1 MIKHGIWAILALLA
15 SSFSWAELRAVEYRD
30 GKQALQGWLAEPAA
44 LRAQGQKAVLILPAW
59 KGVDNEARQ
68 AAEDLQAAGYLAMV
82 ADIYG
87 RGNTPSD
94 NEAAKQLSGQFK
106 SDYALYQ
113 RRIRAGI
120 DALVRQGA
128 DPKHIAVIGYCFGGT
143 GALEAARGQLPVQAV
158 VSIHGGLGKGQRAKG
173 PIVPKVL
180 VLHGAEDASV
190 PESEVE
196 ALRQELRAAG
206 SDWQLIYYAGS
217 KHTFTNPESP
227 DYNAVMSQRA
237 WQHTLQF
244 LAEVL

>member
-1 MIKHGIWAILALLA
+1 MFKQSIWAVLTLLA
-15 SSFSWAELRAVEYRD
+15 SGLSWAELRPVDYRD
-30 GKQALQGWLAEPAA
+30 GKQVLQGWVAEPTA
-44 LRAQGQKAVLILPAW
+44 LCAQGQKAVLILPAW

-82 ADIYG
+82 ADVYG
-87 RGNTPSD
+87 KGKAPSD
-94 NEAAKQLSGQFK
+94 NEAAKKLSSQYK

-113 RRIRAGI
+113 SRIRAGI

-143 GALEAARGQLPVQAV
+143 GALEAARGQLPVRAV
-158 VSIHGGLGKGQRAKG
+158 VSIHGGLSKGQRANG
-173 PIVPKVL
+173 PIATKVL

-190 PESEVE
+190 PESNVE
-196 ALRQELRAAG
+196 ALRQELRAAN
-206 SDWQLIYYAGS
+206 SDWQVIYYANS

-227 DYNAVMSQRA
+227 DYNEVMSQRA